1 MSKSPSIL
9 IVESDESLAQ
19 ELSGRLQS
27 SEGCVE
33 IARSCAETLNL
44 LQGRTFDLILCDS
57 NPSDLEGTETLKLI
71 RRSDPEST
79 VIVWSSTPSV
89 QAAVEFMRLG
99 AVNYLDKSSELEKIP
114 LILSEALRKRRVENQ
129 VKKNSSAFDLDSI
142 VGESLGMQRVLNMV
156 RRVAPT
162 DSTVLIHGESGTGK
176 ELIAKAIHHLSARN
190 EGNLVALNCGA
201 IPPEL
206 LESELFGFEKG
217 AFTGAH
223 RTRIGRFE
231 MADKGTI
238 FLDEIGDMPLTLQV
252 KMLRVLQER
261 TIDRVGG
268 GGPIRVD
275 VRVIA
280 ATHQDLPAAIQEKR
294 FREDLYYRLNVF
306 PIEVPPLRERKS
318 DIPLLAQTIL
328 ERFRFKREHDIEGFS
343 EEVTAAFME
352 YHWPGNV
359 RELENIIERAVIMK
373 DGGLVRLE
381 DLPEGPFGA
390 FETDE
395 SLVPEVSEQVRGQF
409 HQGEVNF
416 STAVTNFER
425 QLILEALDRTNWV
438 KNRAA
443 KLLDMKRTTLVEK
456 MKRINLEKD
465 AQVKN

>member
-190 EGNLVALNCGA
+190 EGNLVALNCGPFPRNFWRA
-201 IPPEL
+201 SCSGLRRALSQGP
-206 LESELFGFEKG
+206 
-217 AFTGAH
+217 TGH
-223 RTRIGRFE
+223 GSVDLRWRIRGPSSSTRS
-231 MADKGTI
+231 
-238 FLDEIGDMPLTLQV
+238 
-252 KMLRVLQER
+252 
-261 TIDRVGG
+261 
-268 GGPIRVD
+268 
-275 VRVIA
+275 
-280 ATHQDLPAAIQEKR
+280 ATCL
-294 FREDLYYRLNVF
+294 
-306 PIEVPPLRERKS
+306 
-318 DIPLLAQTIL
+318 
-328 ERFRFKREHDIEGFS
+328 
-343 EEVTAAFME
+343 
-352 YHWPGNV
+352 
-359 RELENIIERAVIMK
+359 
-373 DGGLVRLE
+373 
-381 DLPEGPFGA
+381 
-390 FETDE
+390 
-395 SLVPEVSEQVRGQF
+395 
-409 HQGEVNF
+409 
-416 STAVTNFER
+416 
-425 QLILEALDRTNWV
+425 
-438 KNRAA
+438 
-443 KLLDMKRTTLVEK
+443 
-456 MKRINLEKD
+456 
-465 AQVKN
+465 